1 MHEHRAPERPA
12 SAALDEYLVI
22 ECQLGN
28 VDAFRALFRRWHGRL
43 LGRARELT
51 GDREAAL
58 DVTQESWIGI
68 ARGIH
73 QLRDPAHFGAW
84 SLRIVTN
91 KARDWIRRERSR
103 RRVMEE
109 VAGEPPHTASPG
121 EPDPEAQR
129 VRACLRALDAAKR
142 AVLRRHYV
150 DGRSV
155 AEIASELGIPEGTVK
170 SRLHTARHELKRRLE
185 ED

>member
-1 MHEHRAPERPA
+1 MHDRGIPERPA

-28 VDAFRALFRRWHGRL
+28 VDAFRALFRRWHVRL
-43 LGRARELT
+43 LGKARELT

-84 SLRIVTN
+84 SLRIVAN

-103 RRVMEE
+103 RRVLEE
-109 VAGEPPHTASPG
+109 VAGEPVRVAAPG
-121 EPDPEAQR
+121 GPDPEVQS
-129 VRACLRALDAAKR
+129 VRAGLEALDVDKR
-142 AVLRRHYV
+142 TVLRRHYLE
-150 DGRSV
+150 GRSV

-170 SRLHTARHELKRRLE
+170 SRLHAARNDLKRRLE